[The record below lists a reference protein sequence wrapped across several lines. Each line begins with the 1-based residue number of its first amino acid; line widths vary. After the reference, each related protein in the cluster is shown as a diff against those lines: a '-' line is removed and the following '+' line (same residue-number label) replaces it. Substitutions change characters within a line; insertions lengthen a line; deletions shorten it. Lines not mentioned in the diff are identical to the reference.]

1 MSRIRVLK
9 RLRKDV
15 AYVCIRGI
23 IGFFCLFPRKTA
35 LRIGAFLGMA
45 APYLARKEYNLVL
58 DQLALAFGTSRNGR
72 ETIDLARRT
81 FRCMAMNFVDTARL
95 KVMTPEEIR
104 AVSIPHNLETLPAI
118 LKKGGAIFLTSHT
131 GCWELLGSYLVAE
144 GIPLAV
150 IARKLYDERLEKV
163 LLGMRE
169 RSKMRVIS
177 RGENTREIIRALRDG
192 YGIGVLIDQD
202 TRVKGTFVDFFGKP
216 AWTPTGPAYLSLR
229 YGAPVVPIFTYRD
242 QEDRHHACVGEPISI
257 TETGDREKDVAELTA
272 RCSNAI
278 ENFIREHPEQ
288 WVWFHRRW
296 KTLPPNVRQVT

>member
-1 MSRIRVLK
+1 MSRIRILK
-9 RLRKDV
+9 RLRKDI
-15 AYVCIRGI
+15 AYVSLRGI
-23 IGFFCLFPRKTA
+23 IGFFCLLPRKTA
-35 LRIGAFLGMA
+35 LRVGVLLGRA
-45 APYLARKEYNLVL
+45 APWLARKEYNLVL
-58 DQLALAFGTSRNGR
+58 DQLALAFGTSRNSR
-72 ETIDLARRT
+72 ENVKLAHRT
-81 FRCMAMNFVDTARL
+81 FRYMAKNFVDTARL
-95 KVMTPEEIR
+95 RVMTSDEIR
-104 AVSIPHNLETLPAI
+104 AVSVPHNMEILPEV
-118 LKKGGAIFLTSHT
+118 LKKGGSIFLTSHT

-177 RGENTREIIRALRDG
+177 RGENTREIIRALKDG
-192 YGIGVLIDQD
+192 YGVGVLIDQD

-229 YGAPVVPIFTYRD
+229 YNAPVVPIFTYRD
-242 QEDRHHACVGEPISI
+242 EEDRHHACIGEPISI
-257 TETGDREKDVAELTA
+257 AETGDSDKDVAELTA
-272 RCSNAI
+272 KCSKVI

-296 KTLPPNVRQVT
+296 KTVPHETGNEK